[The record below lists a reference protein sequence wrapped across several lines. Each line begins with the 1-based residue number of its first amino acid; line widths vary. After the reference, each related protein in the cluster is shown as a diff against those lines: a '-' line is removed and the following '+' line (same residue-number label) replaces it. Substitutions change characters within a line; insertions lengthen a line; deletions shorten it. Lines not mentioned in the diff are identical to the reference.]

1 MSEPNQKVTELT
13 EEQERE
19 VKDIFK
25 TLEEEQ
31 QKELE
36 DNLKTLA
43 GLEKDELP
51 YTVRKKLI
59 YKGKMAPA
67 GCMYVV
73 VKGTIGWKEKKT
85 VEAFARIR
93 GKLSPEAEKEL
104 CEDLW
109 KLCNEEH
116 KSI

>member
-1 MSEPNQKVTELT
+1 MKG
-13 EEQERE
+13 
-19 VKDIFK
+19 KK
-25 TLEEEQ
+25 LEEM
-31 QKELE
+31 
-36 DNLKTLA
+36 
-43 GLEKDELP
+43 EKKIEEVNKPLP

>member
-1 MSEPNQKVTELT
+1 
-13 EEQERE
+13 
-19 VKDIFK
+19 
-25 TLEEEQ
+25 
-31 QKELE
+31 
-36 DNLKTLA
+36 
-43 GLEKDELP
+43 
-51 YTVRKKLI
+51 
-59 YKGKMAPA
+59 MAPA

-85 VEAFARIR
+85 VEAFARVR

>member
-1 MSEPNQKVTELT
+1 MKG
-13 EEQERE
+13 
-19 VKDIFK
+19 KK
-25 TLEEEQ
+25 LEEM
-31 QKELE
+31 
-36 DNLKTLA
+36 
-43 GLEKDELP
+43 EKKIEEVNKPLP

-73 VKGTIGWKEKKT
+73 VKGTIGWKKT